1 LEHALMLDRCHG
13 YPTISA
19 SV

>member
-1 LEHALMLDRCHG
+1 MLDRCHG